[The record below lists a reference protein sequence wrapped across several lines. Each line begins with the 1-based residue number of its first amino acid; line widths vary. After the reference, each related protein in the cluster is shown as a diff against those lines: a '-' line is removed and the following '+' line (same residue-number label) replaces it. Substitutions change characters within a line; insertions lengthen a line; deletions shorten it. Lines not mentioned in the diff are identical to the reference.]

1 MNKSKKQQIFKFNNY
16 NNQKIKQYKKILN
29 NRNKKKSLNNT
40 KKLFFGNKKQL
51 VYMITYNKKHKI
63 KIFNNNNS
71 LMI

>member
-29 NRNKKKSLNNT
+29 NKNKKKLLNNT

-63 KIFNNNNS
+63 KIYNKNS
-71 LMI
+71 FYMI